1 MFIVNSYKFGAA
13 APVIDADAQAFLTA
27 AGIVDATIVNAINDL
42 VVSLKADSLWTKFR
56 YIYPFVGGTA
66 TTNKYNLRDPQD
78 LDAAFRITF
87 FGGITHTNGFNP
99 NGTNGYG
106 DTFCTP
112 SGNVTLNSEHLYVTS
127 NTDNTPVGTSAVDV
141 GSLQLLEQSSFL
153 AFRFGSSKNLL
164 SSRMNSQLLSVTNT
178 NALGSFCAVKN
189 GTTNLRLFKNSAL
202 SFSGTSGGTL
212 SNLYIFI
219 GTLTRFNSGFPN
231 NSGPGNNYSNQ
242 NYTFATYGDGLSDTD
257 VANLTTIEQ
266 TFNTALGR

>member
-1 MFIVNSYKFGAA
+1 MFIVNSYQFASV
-13 APVIDADAQAFLTA
+13 APAIDPDAEAFLTA

-78 LDAAFRITF
+78 LDAAFRLEF
-87 FGGITHTNGFNP
+87 YGGITHTNGFNP

-112 SGNVTLNSEHLYVTS
+112 SGNVTLNSEHLYITS
-127 NTDNTPVGTSAVDV
+127 NTNNTPTFGDSADCGAFNGVSQASTIILRGTA
-141 GSLQLLEQSSFL
+141 
-153 AFRFGSSKNLL
+153 SKNLFR
-164 SSRMNSQLLSVTNT
+164 SRMNGAVVGSTNT
-178 NALGSFCAVKN
+178 DAIGSFCVTK
-189 GTTNLRLFKNSAL
+189 TSTDLRLFKNAVL
-202 SFSGTSGGTL
+202 TSNGL
-212 SNLYIFI
+212 SNGSLSNRNIFI
-219 GTLTRFNSGFPN
+219 GTLSLN
-231 NSGPGNNYSNQ
+231 NSPYNPGFTNQ
-242 NYTFATYGDGLSDTD
+242 NYTFASFGDGLTDTD